1 MRGAGGL
8 SHNTASR
15 GRLATGA
22 ARNPAPSAAAAMPE
36 FHPLSPP
43 SFRPSCELCREA
55 GGALVFQSAQWRV
68 IRAEDA
74 AFPAFYRVVWR
85 AHVAEWSDLTLA
97 EQASMMGAV
106 GAVERVLRDAL
117 APTKINL
124 ASLGNVV
131 PHLHWHVIARFDWDS
146 RFPAPVWAAPEREV
160 APAPVARLRMPLPE
174 LDARVARAVAAL
186 APAA

>member
-1 MRGAGGL
+1 MVL
-8 SHNTASR
+8 
-15 GRLATGA
+15 
-22 ARNPAPSAAAAMPE
+22 
-36 FHPLSPP
+36 
-43 SFRPSCELCREA
+43 
-55 GGALVFQSAQWRV
+55 QSAQWRV

-85 AHVAEWSDLTLA
+85 AHVAEWSDLEPA
-97 EQASMMGAV
+97 GQAALIAAV

-146 RFPAPVWAAPEREV
+146 HFPAPVWASPAREV
-160 APAPVARLRMPLPE
+160 VPAPVTRLRTSLPE
-174 LDARVARAVAAL
+174 LDARVAHALAAL
-186 APAA
+186 AP